1 MVPEAEQPGRLSCKR
16 GSACWTSS
24 PRWSGEPKN
33 DMQGPWAHWP
43 KPPKI
48 QLIWSYF
55 VVAYRVVSYSGYVL
69 GTGRES
75 CPLILTYKLL
85 VEVPSLAMYRMILGT
100 LWDIYNYIYI
110 FVARFGLIPAA
121 WYVESWNRQTD
132 TIWESHANQR
142 YEMRFFPKLNDIP
155 NFAVKFGTFFFNH
168 QIHRVFRKVSDKNMS
183 LLGGHTANSSRSHPQ
198 FLRQWLVMR

>member
-75 CPLILTYKLL
+75 WPLILTYKLL
-85 VEVPSLAMYRMILGT
+85 VEVPSLATYRMILGT
-100 LWDIYNYIYI
+100 LWVIYIYTGWWFQALWQI
-110 FVARFGLIPAA
+110 WV
-121 WYVESWNRQTD
+121 RQLG
-132 TIWESHANQR
+132 WWHS
-142 YEMRFFPKLNDIP
+142 P
-155 NFAVKFGTFFFNH
+155 NH
-168 QIHRVFRKVSDKNMS
+168 QPDKYLYCSGHVFLQKTCSYAIIHHWNVR
-183 LLGGHTANSSRSHPQ
+183 A
-198 FLRQWLVMR
+198 

>member
-33 DMQGPWAHWP
+33 DMQVPWAHWP

-75 CPLILTYKLL
+75 WPLILTYKLL
-85 VEVPSLAMYRMILGT
+85 VEVPSLATYRMILGT
-100 LWDIYNYIYI
+100 LWELLELCAPTSLSNG
-110 FVARFGLIPAA
+110 GL
-121 WYVESWNRQTD
+121 T
-132 TIWESHANQR
+132 
-142 YEMRFFPKLNDIP
+142 LC
-155 NFAVKFGTFFFNH
+155 
-168 QIHRVFRKVSDKNMS
+168 QIHLKNIFWGVNTELIHLIIFFS
-183 LLGGHTANSSRSHPQ
+183 EPQLLVGGR
-198 FLRQWLVMR
+198 FLFWSP